1 MNFRFAAAL
10 AAAAFAAQ
18 AHVTQA
24 AEPIVLK
31 FGFPPPPN
39 TWINTVGI
47 TPWGE
52 EVSKRTN
59 DMVKVQVFGGG
70 SVVNFR
76 NVYDR
81 VQNSVVDMGYG
92 ALAEVCEPCVRVGVS
107 SLPFEADSS
116 TAASVAL
123 WKLVADGTAAE
134 DFARVKPLA
143 VFGLPSGTLHTKSPV
158 TKLEDAKGMKLIAS
172 GRWQAMYADAIGAVP
187 VTITNAE
194 AYQALDRGLANGI
207 FLSVI
212 GLYVFKADEVVKN
225 HLEVPFGVSAGGFF
239 MNKESFAK
247 LPDDAK
253 KAFDETTG
261 APLSARM
268 GKAADEQNA
277 DARAKVV
284 AGGGHFVKLDAAETA
299 RWKQKLDPVVQEW
312 LKNTPDGP
320 KVLAAF
326 RAEMAK
332 ARSGGS

>member
-1 MNFRFAAAL
+1 MKILAFAAAL
-10 AAAAFAAQ
+10 ATAPLAAHAAD
-18 AHVTQA
+18 
-24 AEPIVLK
+24 PIVLK

-47 TPWGE
+47 TPWGDQ
-52 EVSKRTN
+52 VSKRTN
-59 DMVKVQVFGGG
+59 GEVKVQVFGGG

-81 VQNSVVDMGYG
+81 VLNSVVDMGYG

-107 SLPFEADSS
+107 ALPFEADNS
-116 TAASVAL
+116 TTASVAL

-143 VFGLPSGTLHTKSPV
+143 VFGLPSGTLHTKTPV
-158 TKLEDAKGMKLIAS
+158 TKLEDVKGMKIIAS
-172 GRWQAMYADAIGAVP
+172 GRYQAMYADALGAVP

-194 AYQALDRGLANGI
+194 AYQALDRNLAQGI

-247 LPDDAK
+247 LPEAAK

-268 GKAADEQNA
+268 GKAADAQNA
-277 DARAKVV
+277 EAREKVV
-284 AGGGHFVKLDAAETA
+284 AGGGKFVKLEATEQA
-299 RWKQKLDPVVQEW
+299 RWKEKLDPVVQEW
-312 LKNTPDGP
+312 LKTTPDGA
-320 KVLAAF
+320 KVLNAF
-326 RAEMAK
+326 RTEL
-332 ARSGGS
+332 ARARAGGA

>member
-1 MNFRFAAAL
+1 MKTTL
-10 AAAAFAAQ
+10 AAAAIVAAMAAGAQ
-18 AHVTQA
+18 RVQA
-24 AEPIVLK
+24 ADTIVLK

-47 TPWGE
+47 TPWGQD
-52 EVSKRTN
+52 VTKRTN
-59 DMVKVQVFGGG
+59 GLVEVQVFGGG

-107 SLPFEADSS
+107 ALPFEADSS
-116 TAASVAL
+116 SATSIVL
-123 WKLVADGTAAE
+123 WKLVADGTIAD

-158 TKLEDAKGMKLIAS
+158 TKLEDAKGMKIIAS
-172 GRWQAMYADAIGAVP
+172 GRYQAQYADALGAVP

-194 AYQALDRGLANGI
+194 AYQALDRGLAQGI

-239 MNKESFAK
+239 MNKDLFAK
-247 LPDDAK
+247 LPEIAK
-253 KAFDETTG
+253 AAFDATAG
-261 APLSARM
+261 APLSKTM

-284 AGGGHFVKLDAAETA
+284 AGGGHFNKLDAAETA
-299 RWKQKLDPVVQEW
+299 RWKQRLDPVVQEW

-326 RAEMAK
+326 RSELAK
-332 ARSGGS
+332 VRSGS

>member
-1 MNFRFAAAL
+1 MKILAFAAAL
-10 AAAAFAAQ
+10 ATAPLAANAAD
-18 AHVTQA
+18 
-24 AEPIVLK
+24 PIVLK

-47 TPWGE
+47 TPWGD
-52 EVSKRTN
+52 EVSRRTN
-59 DMVKVQVFGGG
+59 GEVKVQVFGGG

-81 VQNSVVDMGYG
+81 VLNSVVDMGYG

-107 SLPFEADSS
+107 ALPFEADNS
-116 TAASVAL
+116 TTASVAL

-143 VFGLPSGTLHTKSPV
+143 VFGLPSGTLHTKTPV
-158 TKLEDAKGMKLIAS
+158 TELEDVKGMKIIAS
-172 GRWQAMYADAIGAVP
+172 GRYQAMYADALGAVP

-194 AYQALDRGLANGI
+194 AYQALDRNLAQGI

-247 LPDDAK
+247 LPETAK

-268 GKAADEQNA
+268 GKAADAQNA
-277 DARAKVV
+277 EAREKVV
-284 AGGGHFVKLDAAETA
+284 AGGGKFVKLEAAEQA
-299 RWKQKLDPVVQEW
+299 RWKEKLDPVVQEW
-312 LKNTPDGP
+312 LKTTPDGA
-320 KVLAAF
+320 KVLNAF
-326 RAEMAK
+326 RTELAK
-332 ARSGGS
+332 ARAGGA